1 MKKRILALT
10 LSALM
15 LSGCGADTTPETT
28 AAPTVAVTE
37 AATEA
42 ETTEA
47 TRFTQ
52 PAETLPDP
60 TEETVAL
67 SYTAYKV
74 TYTYLQDDGQEFYTF
89 QGIDPEGNIAWTKES
104 AHLDMTQI
112 QRIMP
117 IGTWEDRFFYNE
129 SGTVVALNIVTGEE
143 LWRNEEFSGSF
154 GSETAAVVDP
164 EGFLYLCG
172 VESPDLFVCDVDGNT
187 VKRIDH
193 FDPDHFW
200 PFEIQRE
207 GNELVISLE
216 GDSTGSGEIHTHR
229 VEMDWLPQPQG

>member
-1 MKKRILALT
+1 MKKRMLALT
-10 LSALM
+10 LTALM

-60 TEETVAL
+60 TEETVEL
-67 SYTAYKV
+67 SYSAYKV
-74 TYTYLQDDGQEFYTF
+74 TYTYLRDNGEEFYTF
-89 QGIDPEGNIAWTKES
+89 QGIDPEGNVAWTHET
-104 AHLDMTQI
+104 AHLGMAQI
-112 QRIMP
+112 QRVMP

-129 SGTVVALNIVTGEE
+129 DGTVVALDLVTGQE
-143 LWRNEEFSGSF
+143 LWRNEEFGGCFSI
-154 GSETAAVVDP
+154 ETAAVIDP

-172 VESPDLFVCDVDGNT
+172 ADTPDFFVCDVDGNT
-187 VKRIDH
+187 ILRING
-193 FDPDHFW
+193 
-200 PFEIQRE
+200 FENRTGAAYAME
-207 GNELVISLE
+207 RRGDELFVISE
-216 GDSTGSGEIHTHR
+216 DGDGTVYNVVPMT
-229 VEMDWLPQPQG
+229 WLPQAQG